1 MRATLV
7 DTGPLVA
14 LCDSHDSY
22 HRRAVK
28 EANALRGP
36 ALVGLPV
43 LTEALHFLPLTSL
56 RQRLWAAFDLGHLQL
71 IAYSEP
77 RQIAWAISWLQ
88 KFAEHAPDFADAH
101 LVAWA
106 ASDPGLSVWTF
117 DGEFRSTWRTL
128 DGKPIRL
135 ARPTR

>member
-14 LCDSHDSY
+14 LCDAHDSH
-22 HRRAVK
+22 HRRAVR

-36 ALVGLPV
+36 VLVGLPV
-43 LTEALHFLPLTSL
+43 LTEALHFLRLAAV

-71 IAYSEP
+71 VATSEP
-77 RQIAWAISWLQ
+77 EHTHAAITWLQ
-88 KFAEHAPDFADAH
+88 KFSDHPPDFADAH

-128 DGKPIRL
+128 DGKPVRL
-135 ARPTR
+135 ARPSR